1 MGKKPHNQSNLE
13 SEDSGINMLL
23 EEDSRLRIPTLAQKK
38 SLLSILD
45 FPNIFTRSF
54 DLVRLNV
61 DSFDSVKSRKDFVL
75 IEVKVTSK
83 KLVEFPSGF
92 FFGLTKN
99 EETLLQGLEGTFL
112 LCLVSIHPESRK
124 SIYLDH
130 YALTGLIKNK
140 RIQYQINL

>member
-1 MGKKPHNQSNLE
+1 
-13 SEDSGINMLL
+13 
-23 EEDSRLRIPTLAQKK
+23 
-38 SLLSILD
+38 
-45 FPNIFTRSF
+45 
-54 DLVRLNV
+54 
-61 DSFDSVKSRKDFVL
+61 VKSRKDFVL